1 MATSKGWTGSTEQCL
16 VSYMETEAS
25 DSVFTCKVFK
35 SASLPSIYDPKQD
48 ERIINVTTDGAPVH
62 QQVHQAVEY
71 SMVTSVVNQA
81 TSVHQ
86 HQQQQQ
92 HHVWFSEHAARGT
105 PISPDEITRCAP
117 RQHIFKQIYIRNFVF
132 WGPLEGTVLLY
143 QKGLQTER
151 KEFCSVLEKSHIGD
165 FRDFRVRARFEILVQ
180 CSTI

>member
-1 MATSKGWTGSTEQCL
+1 MTQGKGIAKYWDNNCDSKHTLATSKGWTGSTEQCL
-16 VSYMETEAS
+16 VSYMETEES

-81 TSVHQ
+81 TSVHH

-105 PISPDEITRCAP
+105 PISPDEITRCA
-117 RQHIFKQIYIRNFVF
+117 
-132 WGPLEGTVLLY
+132 
-143 QKGLQTER
+143 
-151 KEFCSVLEKSHIGD
+151 KSTHFQSNSHQECCIL
-165 FRDFRVRARFEILVQ
+165 RLRALGGHCAFIPKSSSIV
-180 CSTI
+180 